1 MRIKKYYVIVSTK
14 EGADYYYAEDK
25 FFTTEFSRAFLID
38 ERFYANT
45 MMKHAQKISTTPLRL
60 QEVQITLKDIE

>member
-1 MRIKKYYVIVSTK
+1 MPTKKYYVIVSTK

-25 FFTTEFSRAFLID
+25 FFTTDFSKAFLMGG
-38 ERFYANT
+38 RPYAKAVINN
-45 MMKHAQKISTTPLRL
+45 AQKMSTTPLRL